1 MGSLNRKTERHSVF
15 SRVLLVLGIGGMF
28 IAACFDLFRS
38 GTTHHFGI
46 FQLAGF
52 VVAAFVA
59 VVGLRGGVLSH
70 TRLRDGFLL
79 ATYLAGIF
87 FMGLRAGNPN
97 YDFHYGVLS
106 DMHFSPDDAFINV
119 MGFIP
124 LGYLMAS
131 FLAGGIQRQR
141 DSRPIIL
148 AVALCVLVSFV
159 IEFVQSYLPGR
170 SSSIIDL
177 ATNTVGAMIGVLFC
191 LVERRALYET
201 RGDTRD
207 HEQG

>member
-1 MGSLNRKTERHSVF
+1 MA
-15 SRVLLVLGIGGMF
+15 
-28 IAACFDLFRS
+28 AACFDLFRA

-70 TRLRDGFLL
+70 TRLWDGLL
-79 ATYLAGIF
+79 LSTYLAGIF
-87 FMGLRAGNPN
+87 FMGFRSGNRG
-97 YDFHYGVLS
+97 YDHHYGLLS
-106 DMHFSPDDAFINV
+106 DMNLTLEDAFINV

-131 FLAGGIQRQR
+131 FLSGGVRRQR
-141 DSRPIIL
+141 DSRPVIL

-170 SSSIIDL
+170 YSSIIDL
-177 ATNTVGAMIGVLFC
+177 ATNTVGAMVGVLFC
-191 LVERRALYET
+191 LVERRVLYET
-201 RGDTRD
+201 RSDAPG
-207 HEQG
+207 HEHG